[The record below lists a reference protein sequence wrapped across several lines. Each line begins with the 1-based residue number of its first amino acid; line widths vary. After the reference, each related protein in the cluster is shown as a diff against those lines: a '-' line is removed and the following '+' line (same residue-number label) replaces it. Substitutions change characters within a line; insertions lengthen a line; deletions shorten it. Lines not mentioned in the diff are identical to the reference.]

1 MEGELA
7 LVRIIERL
15 LFPPAGPL
23 LLTVIGLGLHH
34 RLRRLGTA
42 LAVSGILLLIASSL
56 PVTARA
62 LMAPLERQ
70 TALDPAGVPAQQARA
85 IVILAGGSRPRAPEY
100 GGATVSPSTLERLRY
115 GARLHHRTGLP
126 VVVSGGL
133 GNGRLR
139 SEGFYM
145 RRALRELG
153 VTNVRVEGHS
163 ANTAENARFTA
174 QLLGPG
180 RPVVLVT
187 HAAHM
192 TRAMR
197 QFEAAG
203 LEVIPAPTGF
213 TGPHPGPPLL
223 EWLPSAGAME
233 LTATALHEWVG
244 RLWYALRY

>member
-7 LVRIIERL
+7 LVRIVERL
-15 LFPPAGPL
+15 LFPPGGPL
-23 LLTVIGLGLHH
+23 LLALAGLLLRR
-34 RLRRLGTA
+34 RLRPWGTA
-42 LAVSGILLLIASSL
+42 LVLFGVGLLVASSL

-62 LMAPLERQ
+62 LLGPLERHAPFAP
-70 TALDPAGVPAQQARA
+70 TAISAQGPRA
-85 IVILAGGSRPRAPEY
+85 IIILAGGSRTRAPEY
-100 GGATVSPSTLERLRY
+100 DGATVSPSTLERLRY

-133 GNGRLR
+133 GHDDRR

-145 RRALRELG
+145 KRALAELG

-180 RPVVLVT
+180 RPLVLVT

-192 TRAMR
+192 NRAVR

-213 TGPHPGPPLL
+213 TGRHPGPPLL
-223 EWLPSAGAME
+223 QWLPSAGAME
-233 LTATALHEWVG
+233 LTATALHEWAG
-244 RLWYALRY
+244 WLWYALRY